1 MNRRTGHNE
10 GFTLVEVL
18 MAMVILGIGIL
29 AIVGLQVKNMTY
41 NNSSKKQSEGYTW
54 AMDQV
59 ESLLNR
65 SYDDSSL
72 SIQGNPNTV
81 GDGHIVSQGPY
92 TVEWDVQ
99 NNGITTGSAPRL
111 GNIDNTKRVHVSV
124 RWKNKQVAQLDYTRA
139 QASF

>member
-1 MNRRTGHNE
+1 M
-10 GFTLVEVL
+10 EVM

-41 NNSSKKQSEGYTW
+41 NNSSKKQTEGYTW

-59 ESLLNR
+59 ENLLNCP
-65 SYDDSSL
+65 YGDTNL
-72 SIQGNPNTV
+72 NIQGSPTVV

-99 NNGITTGSAPRL
+99 NNGINTGPAPRL
-111 GNIDNTKRVHVSV
+111 GNIDNTKRVHISV
-124 RWKNKQVAQLDYTRA
+124 RWNNQQVAQLDYTRA